1 MQEAPGTAPPN
12 PSVMYV
18 ITDLDHGGAE
28 NQVVELAARFV
39 SRGWRVHVV
48 SLMEPEAFVEEL
60 TAAGARVSSLGMRRG
75 VADPRSLLALAR
87 LYREHAPDVVHSHM
101 VHANIAARLARLL
114 TPVPF
119 LISTAHNVVEGGP
132 ALELA
137 YRVTDPMA
145 ELTTNVSLAGVER
158 YLRVGA
164 TVPSKSMFVANGI
177 DVARFTRSAEARSS
191 IRGSL
196 GLGAG
201 FVWLAVGRFA
211 EAKDYP
217 NMIRALARAGT
228 DSTLLIAGQGDLREA
243 TETLAKELGVFERVW
258 FLGLRRDIAAL
269 ASAADAFVMSS
280 SWEGLPIALLEATA
294 CGLPAVSTD
303 VGGIAQVVRPDTG
316 RLVPPHDS
324 EALAE
329 AMRFMEGLPS
339 EHLTSMGAA
348 ARETT
353 VATFDIERVVDTWE
367 ALYRQGLGVAGS
379 SNHRLA
385 MRAWRPTRA

>member
-1 MQEAPGTAPPN
+1 MQDLPRSGSPT

-39 SRGWRVHVV
+39 GRGWRVRVV
-48 SLMEPEAFVEEL
+48 SLMEPAAFVEEL
-60 TAAGARVSSLGMRRG
+60 TTAGAEVSSLRMRRG
-75 VADPRSLLALAR
+75 VADPRSLFELAR

-114 TPVPF
+114 APVRF
-119 LISTAHNVVEGGP
+119 LISTAHNVVEGGRV
-132 ALELA
+132 LELA
-137 YRVTDPMA
+137 YRATDPMA
-145 ELTTNVSLAGVER
+145 ELTTNVSVAGVER
-158 YLRVGA
+158 YLEVGA
-164 TVPSKSMFVANGI
+164 TVSSKTMFVANGI
-177 DVARFTRSAEARSS
+177 DVARFARSDEARAAL
-191 IRGSL
+191 RDSL
-196 GLGAG
+196 GLGTG

-217 NMIRALARAGT
+217 NMIRALARTGT

-243 TETLAKELGVFERVW
+243 TEALAAELGVSGRVR

-294 CGLPAVSTD
+294 CGLPAVATD
-303 VGGIAQVVRPDTG
+303 VGGIAQVVRDDTG

-324 EALAE
+324 EALAD
-329 AMRFMEGLPS
+329 ALRFMEGLPRS
-339 EHLTSMGAA
+339 QLAGMGAT
-348 ARETT
+348 AREAT

-367 ALYRQGLGVAGS
+367 ALYRQGFGGAGS
-379 SNHRLA
+379 SKRRLA
-385 MRAWRPTRA
+385 MRGWRTTGA